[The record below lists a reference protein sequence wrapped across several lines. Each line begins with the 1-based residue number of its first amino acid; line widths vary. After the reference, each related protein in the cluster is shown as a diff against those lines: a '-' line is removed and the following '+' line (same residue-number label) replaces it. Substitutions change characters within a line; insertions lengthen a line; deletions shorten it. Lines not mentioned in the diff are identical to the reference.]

1 MHLWDLYYNLNA
13 CHSLGHVRLFD
24 ESRCDLHRDGRYGD
38 RDSDSDSDDQLVQQR
53 SLLSIMVRTITLN
66 DGKKM
71 PALAW
76 GMGTGGVQKQDT
88 VKLGVQAL
96 EAGIVHFDTAQVG
109 DVIGEI
115 ATA

>member
-1 MHLWDLYYNLNA
+1 MFACSMSHDATSTEMVAMAAAPATATTNLY
-13 CHSLGHVRLFD
+13 
-24 ESRCDLHRDGRYGD
+24 
-38 RDSDSDSDDQLVQQR
+38 QR

-109 DVIGEI
+109 GVIGEI